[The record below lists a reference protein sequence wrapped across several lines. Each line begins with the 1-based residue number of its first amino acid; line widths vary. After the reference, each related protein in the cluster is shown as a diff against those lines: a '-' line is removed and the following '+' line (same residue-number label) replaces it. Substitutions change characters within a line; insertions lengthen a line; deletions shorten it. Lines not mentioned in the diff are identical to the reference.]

1 MVVLKGCQSIT
12 NEQLNEQELEYT
24 RTTISPLQD
33 QHVLS
38 LLDEVVTGKRAKS
51 STHLF
56 ADFGNIDLTEAVKVV
71 EHYDGTV
78 RYTFEVDGFN
88 GVFFEN
94 LIIKETKEGRLSGYL
109 LRYEPDMQW
118 LYEQQGNFNFDA
130 FTGVLRVVNM
140 DGSEV
145 LQADFEGG
153 KSTRFARTASK
164 KAKANTEDCNNT
176 QGGGSTGSGGNS
188 GEGDDGTGGD
198 STGGGSTGG
207 DSTDGGSTGGDSG
220 SGSNGGD
227 GSDGGGS
234 DGCDWYVV
242 DNTLI
247 IEGCEVGGGLGDPGD
262 DPAND
267 DIVAKANTACE
278 DGLGE
283 FDEGECIDDDCPPDP
298 VGVAG
303 AGGLDLTLAVS
314 LINLIEVKPHAL
326 ISLSCEDL
334 EKWAELANFKIDQKA
349 IERLEELRLNQ
360 TIWSELIP
368 YNSWD
373 IQTLDEAKGAT
384 VNMDYFSVNITSLPN
399 NMTAEQ
405 LLSIVRL
412 NLNSFINNSLANF
425 TPFGDQDGNMWFSDN
440 PIGSII
446 HIDMGNNNKL
456 LGGFNFVVQ
465 PDDGSVI
472 TSGFTSRYWR
482 FSTIQAPG
490 DFQHPV
496 SGTREFGF
504 TQNADGSYTFYTRG
518 IDRTTGFL
526 DNLMQENFNIAFEAA
541 DNLWSSFQEKIKN
554 YINQNGGNAI
564 VNDPVTKRPDWNKI
578 REYLNGNIPI
588 EEFDDCE

>member
-51 STHLF
+51 STHLL

-88 GVFFEN
+88 GVSFEN

-298 VGVAG
+298 VGTVPPTSIFDEYSG
-303 AGGLDLTLAVS
+303 DGFDDPDFSSSNYTGPTTKIPTTIKLDNGQEVNVTFGITKSDQKSA
-314 LINLIEVKPHAL
+314 NNPVKPSLVNAIKFAL
-326 ISLSCEDL
+326 NDASKIVKITHIHISATTNGAHHPESNHYKNKAVDISRINNQYIFDIQNSNLVKSLQEAFDKFP
-334 EKWAELANFKIDQKA
+334 EIRENFGPAFKHKFGQ
-349 IERLEELRLNQ
+349 
-360 TIWSELIP
+360 P
-368 YNSWD
+368 YNVGGHND
-373 IQTLDEAKGAT
+373 HIHI
-384 VNMDYFSVNITSLPN
+384 SVN
-399 NMTAEQ
+399 
-405 LLSIVRL
+405 
-412 NLNSFINNSLANF
+412 
-425 TPFGDQDGNMWFSDN
+425 
-440 PIGSII
+440 
-446 HIDMGNNNKL
+446 
-456 LGGFNFVVQ
+456 
-465 PDDGSVI
+465 
-472 TSGFTSRYWR
+472 
-482 FSTIQAPG
+482 
-490 DFQHPV
+490 
-496 SGTREFGF
+496 
-504 TQNADGSYTFYTRG
+504 
-518 IDRTTGFL
+518 
-526 DNLMQENFNIAFEAA
+526 
-541 DNLWSSFQEKIKN
+541 
-554 YINQNGGNAI
+554 
-564 VNDPVTKRPDWNKI
+564 
-578 REYLNGNIPI
+578 
-588 EEFDDCE
+588 